1 MNILLITKQ
10 NKEEELDL
18 YYEDYEVKYNIQDL
32 PEEICKLYENP
43 NYFNS
48 KSKSIGMSEPNRFI
62 VNEIKQLENEDSTK
76 QIELVYQD
84 ESNRIWLK

>member
-1 MNILLITKQ
+1 MNVLLITKQ
-10 NKEEELDL
+10 NKEDELDL
-18 YYEDYEVKYNIQDL
+18 YYEDYEVKYKIQDL

-62 VNEIKQLENEDSTK
+62 VKEIN
-76 QIELVYQD
+76 
-84 ESNRIWLK
+84 